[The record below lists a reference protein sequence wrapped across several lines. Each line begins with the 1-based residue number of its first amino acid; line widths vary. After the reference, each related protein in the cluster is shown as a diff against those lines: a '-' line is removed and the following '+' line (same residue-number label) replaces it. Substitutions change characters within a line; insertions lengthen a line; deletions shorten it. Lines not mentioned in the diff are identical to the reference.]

1 MSTETGIARTPAG
14 ASSPQ
19 LRTLTTRGWRRGFT
33 PLLRKELGQW
43 WGTRQW
49 LVQAVTWLVLIN
61 GVVAMVMLT
70 DPSEDPV
77 TLFLLL
83 GMLTTAIGVVVT
95 TQGAVVGE
103 KQRGTAAWL
112 LSKPISRSSFL
123 LSKLGGHAIGFWALA
138 VALPAA
144 VYVVE
149 SLAVTGSS
157 PGVGP
162 LSGALALWA
171 LHVLVYLA
179 LVLAL
184 GTLFR
189 SRGPVAAI
197 GVGTILAGQ
206 FFGGMVPLPVVTVLP
221 WILPDLAS
229 AVAHGDAVPV
239 SIPLVVGA
247 NLTTVVVAT
256 GVGIW
261 RLTRQEL

>member
-1 MSTETGIARTPAG
+1 MSTETGAPRSPGRTSP
-14 ASSPQ
+14 PQ
-19 LRTLTTRGWRRGFT
+19 LRSITTKGWRRGSA

-49 LVQAVTWLVLIN
+49 LVQAVTWVVLIN

-70 DPSEDPV
+70 DPSEDPL

-112 LSKPISRSSFL
+112 LSKPVSRSSFL
-123 LSKLGGHAIGFWALA
+123 LSKLGGFATGFWALA
-138 VALPAA
+138 VALPGA

-149 SLAVTGSS
+149 SLVVSGSR

-162 LSGALALWA
+162 LSGALAFWA

-189 SRGPVAAI
+189 SRGPVAAV

-206 FFGGMVPLPVVTVLP
+206 FFGGMVPLPVVSVLP
-221 WILPDLAS
+221 WILPDLAN

-239 SIPLVVGA
+239 SIPLVVVA

>member
-1 MSTETGIARTPAG
+1 MSTETGTPRTHAG
-14 ASSPQ
+14 TSSPQ
-19 LRTLTTRGWRRGFT
+19 LRPITVQGWRRGFT

-49 LVQAVTWLVLIN
+49 VVQALTWLILIN
-61 GVVAMVMLT
+61 GVVGLIMLT

-95 TQGAVVGE
+95 TQGAIVGE

-112 LSKPISRSSFL
+112 LSKPVTRPSFL
-123 LSKLGGHAIGFWALA
+123 LSKLAGYAAGFWALA

-149 SLAVTGSS
+149 SLTIAGST
-157 PGVGP
+157 PGTGP
-162 LSGALALWA
+162 LLGALALWA

-179 LVLAL
+179 LALAL

-206 FFGGMVPLPVVTVLP
+206 FFGGMVPLPVVAVLP

-239 SIPLVVGA
+239 SIPVVVAA
-247 NLTTVVVAT
+247 NVATVVVAT